1 MKRKPASV
9 ARLSKAVK
17 KLQSMNDGEKKRA
30 TTFNGNSVGQVFN
43 DADGAIV
50 LDVTPS
56 ILQGV
61 NTNQRT
67 GASIRLHSSNYQFQ
81 ISQLSNLEVAVKY
94 KLTWVMIKGA
104 PYTSATLVTQWFNN
118 AYNPNPFIGGSIRDL
133 NAQFNPDYFGTYKV
147 IRTVT
152 GTIAPDQL
160 TGVTTN
166 RTFNVGFKYNKGRGH
181 EVRFNQNLGGVT
193 NVFNG
198 QILLVMQID
207 RGNSGNTASTVVG
220 LLPTSAA
227 PNTGVYVQQNRIDYY
242 YDN

>member
-1 MKRKPASV
+1 MKRKPTSV

-17 KLQSMNDGEKKRA
+17 KLQSMNDGEKKRS

-56 ILQGV
+56 IQQGV

-81 ISQLSNLEVAVKY
+81 ISQQSNLEVAVKY
-94 KLTWVMIKGA
+94 KLTWVAITGA
-104 PYTSATLVTQWFNN
+104 PYAAGTLVSQWFNN

-133 NAQFNPDYFGTYKV
+133 NAQYNPDYFGTYKV
-147 IRTVT
+147 LRTIK
-152 GTIAPDQL
+152 GTLTPDQL
-160 TGVTTN
+160 TGTTTN
-166 RTFNVGFKYNKGRGH
+166 RTFSVGFKYNRGKGH
-181 EVRFNQNLGGVT
+181 EVRFNQNLGGIT
-193 NVFNG
+193 NTFNG

-207 RGNSGNTASTVVG
+207 RGNAGSNPSTVVG

-227 PNTGVYVQQNRIDYY
+227 PNTGIYVQQNRVDYY